1 MVIFSLGHGLSYWRN
16 VLSERDVHHLHGVLP
31 DDDSFISA
39 VNCKLV
45 EAVLF
50 IFRVHLPMRRRKKKA
65 EEQAYKNAKD
75 AILGWK
81 NDSAFRG
88 AVCVNLM
95 HYFSFKVC
103 CLELLYELIKWF
115 ISFLD
120 GPFVSWLKK
129 NFGTTGVTPPC
140 ARGMQLGETFHGF
153 PTHAAPF
160 PLPLVQPGSLCL
172 QHTPTLSVVGTSS
185 SCSCLMVLHVQ
196 SSQADRFIQPLFG
209 YLVLVLQIIG
219 GKT

>member
-39 VNCKLV
+39 VNCKLM

-103 CLELLYELIKWF
+103 CLELLYKLIKWF

-120 GPFVSWLKK
+120 GPFVSWLKR
-129 NFGTTGVTPPC
+129 NFGSTGVTPPC
-140 ARGMQLGETFHGF
+140 AGGMQLGETFHGF

-172 QHTPTLSVVGTSS
+172 QHPPTLSVVGTSS
-185 SCSCLMVLHVQ
+185 SCSCLMVHHVQ

-219 GKT
+219 G

>member
-1 MVIFSLGHGLSYWRN
+1 
-16 VLSERDVHHLHGVLP
+16 
-31 DDDSFISA
+31 
-39 VNCKLV
+39 
-45 EAVLF
+45 
-50 IFRVHLPMRRRKKKA
+50 MRRRKKKA

-103 CLELLYELIKWF
+103 CLELLYKLIKWF

-120 GPFVSWLKK
+120 GPFMSWLKR
-129 NFGTTGVTPPC
+129 NFGSTGITPPC
-140 ARGMQLGETFHGF
+140 AGGMQLGETFHGF

-172 QHTPTLSVVGTSS
+172 QHPPTLSVVGTSS
-185 SCSCLMVLHVQ
+185 SCSCLMVHHVQ

-219 GKT
+219 G